1 MQKFKLLS
9 PLILSTLFLVA
20 CQSQTNNTE
29 QSSTEISTT
38 EVSTSET
45 TQQSFSEA
53 KSYEDIITNYSKVLT
68 GTDPNIMNLNVSSLQ
83 AYSSGEVEAR
93 FSGISYSLYDL
104 NNDGSPELL
113 IALKDNNNSYTL
125 LDIYSNSS
133 GKLVRLT
140 NKSNHLE
147 QIGHQRTTLTI
158 RQDNSLFL
166 STPINKE
173 FVLFKVNKD
182 ATGLEKLSETNKV
195 EDTVKF
201 PKEFDLSELQWKPVS
216 DSPTITKEKNDKRSM
231 DLDAI
236 KGGDYSSIAGTW
248 KNGYGITLTFDKN
261 GLVSDTEKLGTP
273 RVERDLFTIGVS
285 TGTSGYSIM
294 LLPVGKKFTMGP
306 GEDPSNQSVDRIWA
320 GQGTSGDPREFFYKV
335 K

>member
-1 MQKFKLLS
+1 
-9 PLILSTLFLVA
+9 
-20 CQSQTNNTE
+20 
-29 QSSTEISTT
+29 
-38 EVSTSET
+38 
-45 TQQSFSEA
+45 
-53 KSYEDIITNYSKVLT
+53 
-68 GTDPNIMNLNVSSLQ
+68 MNLNVSSLQ
-83 AYSSGEVEAR
+83 AYSRGEVEAR

-140 NKSNHLE
+140 KKGNSLE
-147 QIGHQRTTLTI
+147 QVGHERTTLTI

-166 STPINKE
+166 NTPINKE
-173 FVLFKVNKD
+173 FVLYKVNKN
-182 ATGLEKLSETNKV
+182 ATDLEKLSETNKV
-195 EDTVKF
+195 EEALKF
-201 PKEFDLSELQWKPVS
+201 PKEFDLRELQWKPVS
-216 DSPTITKEKNDKRSM
+216 DSPTISKEKNDKNSM

-236 KGGDYSSIAGTW
+236 KNGDYSSIAGTW
-248 KNGYGITLTFDKN
+248 KNGYGITLTFNKN

-285 TGTSGYSIM
+285 TGTSGYSII
-294 LLPVGKKFTMGP
+294 LLPAGKKFTMGP

-335 K
+335 N

>member
-9 PLILSTLFLVA
+9 PLILSTLFLVS
-20 CQSQTNNTE
+20 CQSQINKTE
-29 QSSTEISTT
+29 QSSTEISST
-38 EVSTSET
+38 EVSTT
-45 TQQSFSEA
+45 VNTQESIPEA

-68 GTDPNIMNLNVSSLQ
+68 GTEPDKMNLNVSSRQ
-83 AYSSGEVEAR
+83 AYSGGEVEAR

-140 NKSNHLE
+140 KKGNHLE

-173 FVLFKVNKD
+173 FILYKVNKD
-182 ATGLEKLSETNKV
+182 ATDLEKISETNKL
-195 EDTVKF
+195 EEALKF
-201 PKEFDLSELQWKPVS
+201 PKEFDLPELQWKPVS
-216 DSPTITKEKNDKRSM
+216 DSPTISKEKNDKISM

-236 KGGDYSSIAGTW
+236 KNGDFSSIAGTW
-248 KNGYGITLTFDKN
+248 KNGYGIILTFDKN

-294 LLPVGKKFTMGP
+294 LLPAGKKFTMGP

-335 K
+335 N

>member
-20 CQSQTNNTE
+20 CQSETNNTE

-68 GTDPNIMNLNVSSLQ
+68 GTDPKTMNLNVSSLQ
-83 AYSSGEVEAR
+83 AYSRGEVEAR

-113 IALKDNNNSYTL
+113 IALKDNNNSYTI

-140 NKSNHLE
+140 KKGNNLE

-182 ATGLEKLSETNKV
+182 ATDLEKISETNKL
-195 EDTVKF
+195 EEAFKF

-216 DSPTITKEKNDKRSM
+216 DSPTISKEKNDKRSM
-231 DLDAI
+231 DLNAI

-248 KNGYGITLTFDKN
+248 KNGFGITLTFDKN

-273 RVERDLFTIGVS
+273 RVERDIFTIGVS

-294 LLPVGKKFTMGP
+294 LLPAGKKFTMGP

-335 K
+335 N

>member
-1 MQKFKLLS
+1 
-9 PLILSTLFLVA
+9 
-20 CQSQTNNTE
+20 
-29 QSSTEISTT
+29 
-38 EVSTSET
+38 
-45 TQQSFSEA
+45 
-53 KSYEDIITNYSKVLT
+53 
-68 GTDPNIMNLNVSSLQ
+68 MNLNVSSRQ
-83 AYSSGEVEAR
+83 AYSGGEVEAR

-140 NKSNHLE
+140 KKGNHLE

-173 FVLFKVNKD
+173 FILYKVNKD
-182 ATGLEKLSETNKV
+182 ATDLEKISETNKL
-195 EDTVKF
+195 EEALKF
-201 PKEFDLSELQWKPVS
+201 PKEFDLPELQWKPVS
-216 DSPTITKEKNDKRSM
+216 DSPTISKEKNDKSSM

-236 KGGDYSSIAGTW
+236 KNGDFSSIAGTW
-248 KNGYGITLTFDKN
+248 KNGYGIILTFDKN

-294 LLPVGKKFTMGP
+294 LLPAGKKFTMGP

-335 K
+335 N